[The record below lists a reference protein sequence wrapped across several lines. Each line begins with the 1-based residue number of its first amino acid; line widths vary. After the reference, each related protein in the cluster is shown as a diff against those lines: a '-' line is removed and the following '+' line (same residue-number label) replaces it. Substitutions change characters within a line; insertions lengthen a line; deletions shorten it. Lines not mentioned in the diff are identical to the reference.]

1 MKVADLDQLFFDQGE
16 RGVELTLNESKFL
29 TVLTH
34 PHIIKYY
41 TSFKED
47 NSLYL
52 IIENAENGD
61 LESYIESNK
70 KIGRHIPEDELWSI
84 FLQCMQGLAYIHKRK
99 VIHRDIKL
107 GNILMDN
114 NMTIKIGDFGTCAVK
129 KNKDSKVENP
139 KYLNANYGSL
149 FDEEKMQYHQ
159 TKIVS
164 KNFTA
169 KEVLNDLDYDQKV
182 DVYSMGV
189 TFYYMCYYCYPGK
202 GIKNNP
208 MGYSKELLDIID
220 EMIEPDKDK
229 RKSSKYFLKRIEEE
243 FSKRYNRN
251 TSIDAIVRCL
261 YTFNAF
267 KNYYKT
273 LKDNEIKNKLMTNAF
288 AQCLKNF
295 TEKDFDLYYNS
306 IKNLRAILCTLYTKF
321 DKIKEINPKLVLP
334 FLLRQLNQEMNIG
347 NNNLDNKENSHFL
360 TSGLEESFT
369 NEIEVLLNF
378 NDKFLTK
385 LKSFVIKKFA
395 WLEEKCY
402 KCFNCEIETYSFA
415 GYFYITL
422 DLEKIPHNIRPDI
435 ENYLNYTRN
444 IWTTTEKHCSK
455 CLMKTQHEEY
465 KKYHT
470 SPDYLIVL
478 INRGNND
485 SNKNSVRLRQVI
497 DLRYLTVTTGK
508 IDRLNG
514 FITKNY
520 ENGNY
525 VSYFEFKFS
534 KDNKK
539 WYKCEGEDVNEI
551 NIVESKILNDA
562 KGEIM
567 MAFYEDIN
575 ENYLQLNTS
584 IDAIVRCLYSFNDL
598 TNYYKKLNNNEI
610 KDKVITKIYA
620 QCLKNYIQKDLNL
633 YFNSI
638 KYFREILCTQNTKF
652 DKTKEINP
660 KLVLA
665 FLLRQLHQ
673 EMNLGNIN
681 WEDEKNN
688 YYMKSGIEEA
698 LTNGIEM
705 QLKFD
710 NIFLTKLNS
719 FISRKFV
726 GLEERLYKCFVCQ
739 IETYSFAGY
748 FYITLDLEKITDP
761 DIEKYFYYRN
771 NTWITTEKYC
781 PKCLMKTQHEE
792 YKKYFTSPDYLI
804 ILINRGSNDS
814 HRNQVM
820 LKQEIDLTYLTVT
833 IGRKYKLI
841 GFISKNY
848 ENGKY
853 DSYFEFRKTK
863 NWFKCEGENI
873 KGINQIELN
882 QILND
887 SNGEIMMVFY
897 EAI

>member
-1 MKVADLDQLFFDQGE
+1 MKNFEEVKDIELNTYLSFENDSKDEKEDVGSKSEDFEIIQLLGEGGFGKVFKVISKINNKVYAMKVADLDQIFFDQGE

-47 NSLYL
+47 NLLYL

-84 FLQCMQGLAYIHKRK
+84 FLQCMQGLAYIHKMK

-129 KNKDSKVENP
+129 KNKDSKAENP
-139 KYLNANYGSL
+139 EYLNANYGSL
-149 FDEEKMQYHQ
+149 FDEEEMQYHQ

-164 KNFTA
+164 ENFTA
-169 KEVLNDLDYDQKV
+169 EEVINDLDYDQKV

-189 TFYYMCYYCYPGK
+189 AFYYMCYYCFPDEGY
-202 GIKNNP
+202 KNNP
-208 MGYSKELLDIID
+208 MGYSKEMLKIIED
-220 EMIEPDKDK
+220 MMEPDKNK
-229 RKSSKYFLKRIEEE
+229 RKSSEYFLQIIQHE
-243 FSKRYNRN
+243 FSKRYYR
-251 TSIDAIVRCL
+251 
-261 YTFNAF
+261 
-267 KNYYKT
+267 
-273 LKDNEIKNKLMTNAF
+273 
-288 AQCLKNF
+288 
-295 TEKDFDLYYNS
+295 
-306 IKNLRAILCTLYTKF
+306 
-321 DKIKEINPKLVLP
+321 
-334 FLLRQLNQEMNIG
+334 
-347 NNNLDNKENSHFL
+347 
-360 TSGLEESFT
+360 
-369 NEIEVLLNF
+369 
-378 NDKFLTK
+378 
-385 LKSFVIKKFA
+385 
-395 WLEEKCY
+395 
-402 KCFNCEIETYSFA
+402 
-415 GYFYITL
+415 
-422 DLEKIPHNIRPDI
+422 
-435 ENYLNYTRN
+435 
-444 IWTTTEKHCSK
+444 
-455 CLMKTQHEEY
+455 
-465 KKYHT
+465 
-470 SPDYLIVL
+470 
-478 INRGNND
+478 
-485 SNKNSVRLRQVI
+485 
-497 DLRYLTVTTGK
+497 
-508 IDRLNG
+508 
-514 FITKNY
+514 
-520 ENGNY
+520 
-525 VSYFEFKFS
+525 
-534 KDNKK
+534 
-539 WYKCEGEDVNEI
+539 
-551 NIVESKILNDA
+551 
-562 KGEIM
+562 
-567 MAFYEDIN
+567 
-575 ENYLQLNTS
+575 NTS

-598 TNYYKKLNNNEI
+598 TNYYITLKDNEI
-610 KDKVITKIYA
+610 KDKLITKIYA

-748 FYITLDLEKITDP
+748 FYITLDLEKIADP
-761 DIEKYFYYRN
+761 DIEKYFYYRK

-781 PKCLMKTQHEE
+781 PKCLNKTQHGE

-853 DSYFEFRKTK
+853 DSYFEFRKSK

-873 KGINQIELN
+873 KGINKSELN

-887 SNGEIMMVFY
+887 ANGEILMVFY